1 MLEVNSIDFFNPIIL
16 NRGLVKTLGYHPTII
31 IQAIFEELV
40 HNPEKQRTL
49 YFTVS
54 IKYLLNN
61 TYLSEDEFIEA
72 LDKLRDEGII
82 KLNPEQPITDDNELY
97 ISLNEEAF
105 EI

>member
-1 MLEVNSIDFFNPIIL
+1 MLEIEPLDYLNPIIL
-16 NRGLVKTLGYHPTII
+16 NRALVKALGYYAAAVLQTICEKFWHVPT
-31 IQAIFEELV
+31 
-40 HNPEKQRTL
+40 KQRTL

-54 IKYLLNN
+54 IKYLMDN

-72 LDKLRDEGII
+72 IDKLRDEGII

-97 ISLNEEAF
+97 LSLNEEAF

>member
-1 MLEVNSIDFFNPIIL
+1 MLEVNTFDYFNPILL
-16 NRGLVKTLGYHPTII
+16 NRGLVKALGYHPAAII
-31 IQAIFEELV
+31 KAICEDLA
-40 HNPEKQRTL
+40 HNPDKQRTL
-49 YFTVS
+49 YFAIS

-61 TYLSEDEFIEA
+61 TYLSGDEFIEA

-97 ISLNEEAF
+97 LSLNEEAL

>member
-1 MLEVNSIDFFNPIIL
+1 MIRFEPLDFFDLLLL
-16 NRGLVKTLGYHPTII
+16 NRGLVRSLGYHPAAI
-31 IQAIFEELV
+31 IQAICKELG
-40 HNPEKQRTL
+40 HHPEKKRTL

-54 IKYLLNN
+54 VKYLLKD

-72 LDKLRDEGII
+72 LDKLRDEDII
-82 KLNPEQPITDDNELY
+82 RLNPEQPITDNNELY

>member
-1 MLEVNSIDFFNPIIL
+1 MLEINSIDFFNPIIL
-16 NRGLVKTLGYHPTII
+16 NRGLVKALGYHPA
-31 IQAIFEELV
+31 AILQVICEELA

-49 YFTVS
+49 YFTVP
-54 IKYLLNN
+54 IKYIFRD

-97 ISLNEEAF
+97 LSLNEEAF